1 VVFLILLNSAT
12 MASEHYGQP
21 DWLGDVQYWANVVFT
36 ILFTLEMTIN
46 LIGLGVKPY
55 FADAFNCFDAIVVCL
70 SLFELAAQVITQ
82 SREGGIFSIL
92 RGFRML
98 RILKLVK
105 SWKSL

>member
-1 VVFLILLNSAT
+1 MV
-12 MASEHYGQP
+12 
-21 DWLGDVQYWANVVFT
+21 
-36 ILFTLEMTIN
+36 IN

-55 FADAFNCFDAIVVCL
+55 FADAFNCFDAIVVVL
-70 SLFELAAQVITQ
+70 SLIELSAQVITQ

-105 SWKSL
+105 SWKSLQNILKAIEESLPAVGNLAVLAMLFIFIYALVGK